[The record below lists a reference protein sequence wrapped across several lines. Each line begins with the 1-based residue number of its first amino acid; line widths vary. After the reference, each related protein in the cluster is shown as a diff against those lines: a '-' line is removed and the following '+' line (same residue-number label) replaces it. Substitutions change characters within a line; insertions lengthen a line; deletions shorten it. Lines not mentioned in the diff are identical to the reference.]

1 MTKFI
6 FKSVLS
12 LIFFFSITTKVLSE
26 ENKII
31 FLNEVSQLPIHV
43 SIPNDLKANL
53 IAIIGGK
60 GLKNKHGKSKNFLKR
75 NKSTFVRDGLAF
87 FLFPNF
93 SYNEKASYKLRGSS
107 ERTKR
112 ILSLVKYIKTQND
125 KPIFLIGF
133 SRGSI
138 DVGVFSLKYPS
149 TINGVIIASGIYD
162 NKSKKAK
169 NFSMEKIIGNSNNVK
184 TLIVHHKLD
193 TCRVTKY
200 EKAILFFKNLNS
212 PDKTFL
218 NYLEGNPS
226 GRECG
231 PYHYHGYEGIETQVT
246 KDITSWILSKV
257 N

>member
-1 MTKFI
+1 MAKFI
-6 FKSVLS
+6 FKYVLS

-31 FLNEVSQLPIHV
+31 LVNEVSQLPIHV

-60 GLKNKHGKSKNFLKR
+60 GLKNKYGKSKNFLKR

-93 SYNEKASYKLRGSS
+93 SYNEKASYKLRRSS
-107 ERTKR
+107 ERAKR
-112 ILSLVKYIKTQND
+112 ILSLVKYIESRND

-149 TINGVIIASGIYD
+149 KINGVIIASGIY
-162 NKSKKAK
+162 NNNSKKGK
-169 NFSMEKIIGNSNNVK
+169 NFSMEKVIGNRNDVN
-184 TLIVHHKLD
+184 TLIVHHRLD
-193 TCRVTKY
+193 TCKITKY
-200 EKAILFFKNLNS
+200 EKAILFF
-212 PDKTFL
+212 
-218 NYLEGNPS
+218 
-226 GRECG
+226 
-231 PYHYHGYEGIETQVT
+231 
-246 KDITSWILSKV
+246 
-257 N
+257 

>member
-1 MTKFI
+1 MVKI
-6 FKSVLS
+6 FFKCTIS
-12 LIFFFSITTKVLSE
+12 LICFFSIITKVLSE
-26 ENKII
+26 ENKKI
-31 FLNEVSQLPIHV
+31 FLKEVSQIPIHV

-75 NKSTFVRDGLAF
+75 NKSSFINGGLAF

-93 SYNEKASYKLRGSS
+93 GYNEKASYKLRGSS
-107 ERTKR
+107 ERSKR

-133 SRGSI
+133 SRGSVDI
-138 DVGVFSLKYPS
+138 GIFSSKYPS
-149 TINGVIIASGIYD
+149 TINGIIIASGIYD
-162 NKSKKAK
+162 NNSKKAK
-169 NFSMEKIIGNSNNVK
+169 NFSMEKIVGKTNNVK

-193 TCRVTKY
+193 TCKVTKY

-218 NYLEGNPS
+218 NYFEGSPS

-231 PYHYHGYEGIETQVT
+231 PYHYHGYEGIETQVA
-246 KDITSWILSKV
+246 KDITLWVLSKV